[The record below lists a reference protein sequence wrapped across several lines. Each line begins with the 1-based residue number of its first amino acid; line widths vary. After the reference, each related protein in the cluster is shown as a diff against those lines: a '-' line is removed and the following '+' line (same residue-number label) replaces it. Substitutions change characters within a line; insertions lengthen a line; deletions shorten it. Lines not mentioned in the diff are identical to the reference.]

1 MRQRTNGAQPGDPAR
16 AARIIVDIVG
26 VENPPR
32 RLLLGAGAV
41 AQAREAAAQRAAEL
55 EQWAQ
60 LSASADF
67 PEQSSPAA

>member
-1 MRQRTNGAQPGDPAR
+1 
-16 AARIIVDIVG
+16 
-26 VENPPR
+26 
-32 RLLLGAGAV
+32 LLLGVGAV

-67 PEQSSPAA
+67 PEQSSSAA